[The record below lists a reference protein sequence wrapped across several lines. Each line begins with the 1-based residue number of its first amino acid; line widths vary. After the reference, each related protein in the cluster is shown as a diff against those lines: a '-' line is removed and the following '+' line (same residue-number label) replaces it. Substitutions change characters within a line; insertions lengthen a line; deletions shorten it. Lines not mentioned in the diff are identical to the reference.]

1 MELFRK
7 IFVCG
12 SNNKKDQDKPS
23 FKRGSTN
30 QLPSIKKSVD
40 CKEIA
45 ENIYSVVNRVKR
57 TVNKTKLF
65 FLPIEWWDKLMI
77 FIDKGTK
84 NTMPS
89 KLIENKSIVKS
100 TESVLVIQEI
110 LREILQYFDLDI
122 VYYCKTDDFE
132 KVSYDSNN
140 YPKINLSSIKGM
152 TVLQFCSSKSTKSN
166 YFEDDD
172 LEELKHTYTKVVIFH
187 NEEEKRSSFDRPEKN
202 DKTDKVEKIR
212 VLNASANVKCP
223 ENNKMVIRNQSK
235 SPIKNEDLNKST
247 AKSEIRGEKASGITT
262 LPSETIGPNKII
274 VKVKSSI
281 NDTQIDN
288 NINRTLN
295 TTSNTKS
302 IHNISFSSLKKIGM
316 KPKGIFNPSV
326 YCFMNSSMQCIVS
339 IPELNY
345 YFLNGDYEYVVKS
358 TKNTALDALQEFL
371 EYYKDSTGS
380 FKPPSSLYSVCH
392 SFLHPNRQHDCHEF
406 FIKFL
411 SRIQD
416 EINGKPK
423 YSLDKVKSAS
433 EAWTIYISKNH
444 SIIDHCFAGLFKSS
458 VKCHKCGYIS
468 GKPL

>member
-12 SNNKKDQDKPS
+12 SNNKKDQDKPNQ
-23 FKRGSTN
+23 KRGSTK
-30 QLPSIKKSVD
+30 QLPTIKKLETKD
-40 CKEIA
+40 IA
-45 ENIYSVVNRVKR
+45 ENIHSVVNRVKR
-57 TVNKTKLF
+57 TVNKSKLF
-65 FLPIEWWDKLMI
+65 FLPIEWWESLLV
-77 FIDKGTK
+77 FADKGTK
-84 NTMPS
+84 GTMPPS
-89 KLIENKSIVKS
+89 FIENKTLRKS

-110 LREILQYFDLDI
+110 LKEILQYFELDI

-140 YPKINLSSIKGM
+140 YPKVSWANIKPM
-152 TVLQFCSSKSTKSN
+152 SVEQFSASKSSKVN
-166 YFEDDD
+166 YYEEEV
-172 LEELKHTYTKVVIFH
+172 EELKHTFTKVVIVQS
-187 NEEEKRSSFDRPEKN
+187 EEEKRSSLEKV
-202 DKTDKVEKIR
+202 KVM
-212 VLNASANVKCP
+212 NVSTKQN

-235 SPIKNEDLNKST
+235 SPIKNEDLNKSV
-247 AKSEIRGEKASGITT
+247 AKSEMREKASGITT

-281 NDTQIDN
+281 NDTQIE

-302 IHNISFSSLKKIGM
+302 IQQITFSSLKKIGM
-316 KPKGIFNPSV
+316 KPKGIYNPSV

-423 YSLDKVKSAS
+423 YSLDKVKSAAD
-433 EAWTIYISKNH
+433 AWAIYISKNH
-444 SIIDHCFAGLFKSS
+444 SIIDHCFAGLFKSC

-468 GKPL
+468 GKHFIFIAY